1 MTIINRFTVNTKGAL
16 VITGNTFGLSKR
28 NLTIYPGDLHAI
40 NQFITTST
48 VTPTTIPGWTDVI
61 NLSQ

>member
-28 NLTIYPGDLHAI
+28 NLTIYPGDLYK
-40 NQFITTST
+40 
-48 VTPTTIPGWTDVI
+48 D
-61 NLSQ
+61 